1 MEGLR
6 DEADRAKRECLG
18 VKKIAEEKEILFK
31 QEQAALRK
39 VRHTLRAFTFLDAY
53 RSSKNCSGNFG
64 RKLKLSNS
72 DWKISRGKSF
82 EGAQHLWSVRW
93 FNGKCTSLILSG
105 FFFFAAFV
113 STLALAIGLHST
125 TKTLK
130 VDAFYISIL
139 CHRKSHDLS

>member
-1 MEGLR
+1 MR

-39 VRHTLRAFTFLDAY
+39 VRHTLRAFMFLDAY
-53 RSSKNCSGNFG
+53 HSSKNCSGNFG

-72 DWKISRGKSF
+72 DWKISWGKSF

-105 FFFFAAFV
+105 FFFFSLLSFQLWHLPLV
-113 STLALAIGLHST
+113 CTVL
-125 TKTLK
+125 
-130 VDAFYISIL
+130 
-139 CHRKSHDLS
+139 RKH